1 MSFQMKLIILIIVLA
16 MIALRVNVAP
26 AADFYAARN
35 GQIPSAPYASWVSA
49 ASNIQDAVNQAGIND
64 TVWVGAGRYTV
75 PPDATNYYGSLNVAY
90 INKPL
95 TVRSSNGV
103 PSETIIDGDGT
114 NRGVFMYYAA
124 TTTNRFVVEGFII
137 TNCYALTNGGGVLV
151 MPVAAAWTGIIQRCL
166 ITDNKATNGAGIYC
180 RPTSKNA
187 AFTLIVSNSV
197 IANNRV
203 TINGYGAGIFVYNVG
218 SLRVVDSTLD
228 KNLST
233 NAAAGIY
240 DYNSTLKVENCI
252 IRNNRVDGVGIPSN
266 QTGGG
271 GIRLDTAIATLYNT
285 LMYNNY
291 SYNEGGAIR
300 IQNNNPN
307 LSLYNCTI
315 AGNSGATHGAVSI
328 SSAVGM
334 NFRVVNS
341 VIYSNYNNLNLVAA
355 AITDPALLSFTN
367 SCVTN
372 YALAGSGNI
381 TNAPGFED
389 IGGENFRPA
398 ANSPCI
404 NRGLNQDWMAGA
416 HDLDNL
422 SRVDRFSGMVDIGCY
437 EYMPRG
443 IMFKVR

>member
-1 MSFQMKLIILIIVLA
+1 MKLIASIIIFVF
-16 MIALRVNVAP
+16 MGLRSNVTL
-26 AADFYAARN
+26 AADFYAAKK
-35 GQIPSAPYASWVSA
+35 GQTPSAPYASWASA

-64 TVWVGAGRYTV
+64 AVWVGAGQYTV

-95 TVRSSNGV
+95 TLRSSNGI
-103 PSETIIDGDGT
+103 PSGTIIDGGGT
-114 NRGVFMYYAA
+114 NRGVFMYYAT
-124 TTTNRFVVEGFII
+124 TTTNRLILEGFII
-137 TNCYALTNGGGVLV
+137 TNCYALTNGGGVFV
-151 MPVAAAWTGIIQRCL
+151 QPVDRAWTGVVQCCL

-180 RPTSKNA
+180 RPTSKNN
-187 AFTLIVSNSV
+187 AFTLIVSNSI

-203 TINGYGAGIFVYNVG
+203 ATNGYGAAINIYGVG
-218 SLRVVDSTLD
+218 NLRVTDSILD
-228 KNLST
+228 NNLST

-240 DYNSTLKVENCI
+240 VFNSTLTIENCV
-252 IRNNRVDGVGIPSN
+252 IRNNRVEGVGIPAN
-266 QTGGG
+266 ATGGG
-271 GIRLDTAIATLYNT
+271 GIRLDTCVATLYNT

-341 VIYSNYNNLNLVAA
+341 VIYSNYNDLNLIVA

-372 YALAGSGNI
+372 YSLAGSGNI
-381 TNAPGFED
+381 TNAPGFAD
-389 IGGENFRPA
+389 FGGENFRLIQ
-398 ANSPCI
+398 NSPCV
-404 NRGLNQDWMAGA
+404 NRGLNQDWMAGSM
-416 HDLDNL
+416 DLDKH
-422 SRVDRFSGMVDIGCY
+422 SRIDRFSGIVDMGCY
-437 EYMPRG
+437 EYLPRG